1 MEALQGGKAGAAS
14 RKLSAK
20 GQATLA
26 RGKAAVTKH
35 RERKLNAQRM
45 AAPGE
50 MQERWRK
57 QGGGSGGQGQPAL
70 AGVSGG
76 GGKST
81 RAIGKPSDM
90 MQMARRSGVNNLAKS
105 PDLSERIKANR
116 NLKTRPD
123 VKPAQST
130 QVPYGGDNL
139 SQKAI
144 EYRENWVHPK
154 TGKKGYWKQGNI
166 AVYEYRD
173 GGELRTHAEKSIPRR
188 TGKVGL
194 HSEPAGLQALDKMG
208 IKLNQITQVYTER
221 EPCMSAGNYC
231 GTLLGSELPDIPVT
245 HSFEYRIDP
254 NSQVAGNAA
263 LEDALKEVKRIRK

>member
-1 MEALQGGKAGAAS
+1 
-14 RKLSAK
+14 
-20 GQATLA
+20 
-26 RGKAAVTKH
+26 
-35 RERKLNAQRM
+35 
-45 AAPGE
+45 
-50 MQERWRK
+50 MQERWRN
-57 QGGGSGGQGQPAL
+57 QESGLSGGHGQPAL
-70 AGVSGG
+70 AGVSGEG
-76 GGKST
+76 GRST
-81 RAIGKPSDM
+81 RAIGKPEGKPSA

-105 PDLSERIKANR
+105 PDLLERIKANR
-116 NLKTRPD
+116 NLKTRPG

-144 EYRENWVHPK
+144 EYRKNWVHPK
-154 TGKKGYWKQGNI
+154 TGKRGYWKQGNI

-188 TGKVGL
+188 AGKVGL
-194 HSEPAGLQALDKMG
+194 HSEPAGLLALDKMG
-208 IKLNQITQVYTER
+208 IKLDQITQVYTER

-245 HSFEYRIDP
+245 HSFEYGINP

-263 LEDALKEVKRIRK
+263 LEDALKEVKRISK